1 MSFTLVTTFKQRGQW
16 SRAIARNPDVKLSHR
31 NVLRSLA
38 DLAELDD
45 NNLLV
50 INRTY
55 DELAKACLCHRA
67 TAIRAVAL
75 GVEIGIVRK
84 AQVSDGRV
92 SNSFELLLPDAGSN
106 GSKSVVFNGAKT
118 DDQSGSN
125 GRKFE
130 VTTVANL
137 GDGESS
143 NGCYTGNRLKA
154 KRKEEV
160 VSKNSK
166 RQGRVLTVSQS
177 PALTAVT
184 ASALHVLNPACET
197 ADAARWNPA
206 CLNHT
211 QQPEFRSQPSAQ
223 PAHGSL
229 CQPRLPPF
237 LADVRPEFSTDASCL
252 DEGRGGFA
260 NGGLPIDEANVPVQ
274 QLQWIEPP
282 PTPKRS
288 REPQSYF
295 EAAYGDAS

>member
-1 MSFTLVTTFKQRGQW
+1 MSNAFTLVTTFKQRGQW

-67 TAIRAVAL
+67 TAIRALAL

-84 AQVSDGRV
+84 VHVSDGRV
-92 SNSFELLLPDAGSN
+92 SNSFELLLPEAGSN

-125 GRKFE
+125 GCKFE
-130 VTTVANL
+130 VTTVANI

-184 ASALHVLNPACET
+184 ASALHLLNPACET
-197 ADAARWNPA
+197 ADAARWNPV
-206 CLNHT
+206 CLNHE
-211 QQPEFRSQPSAQ
+211 Q
-223 PAHGSL
+223 
-229 CQPRLPPF
+229 
-237 LADVRPEFSTDASCL
+237 RPESSLDAASYT
-252 DEGRGGFA
+252 EMGWGARRNAGETGGA
-260 NGGLPIDEANVPVQ
+260 VVSLPVSDVALLVDGTNVPVQ
-274 QLQWIEPP
+274 QLQWIEPLP
-282 PTPKRS
+282 PPKRS

-295 EAAYGDAS
+295 EAAYGDTQ